1 MSSGPLVG
9 WGLALRLGQPLGQDP
24 DHLRRCFG
32 PYLGPRVRQVV
43 LHGGV
48 REAEPVGGFLLR
60 PGAEDGGHNDEL
72 TICGASGGA
81 AVPHASRLAAAS
93 HGCVPRLGD
102 LLRGRA
108 PVLGDRGTRWYS
120 DVGSERVL
128 EAPSTRGAP
137 LILG

>member
-72 TICGASGGA
+72 
-81 AVPHASRLAAAS
+81 AVGRPSSLSADSHANRRAAAS
-93 HGCVPRLGD
+93 HSSRPSI
-102 LLRGRA
+102 GR
-108 PVLGDRGTRWYS
+108 S
-120 DVGSERVL
+120 
-128 EAPSTRGAP
+128 
-137 LILG
+137 